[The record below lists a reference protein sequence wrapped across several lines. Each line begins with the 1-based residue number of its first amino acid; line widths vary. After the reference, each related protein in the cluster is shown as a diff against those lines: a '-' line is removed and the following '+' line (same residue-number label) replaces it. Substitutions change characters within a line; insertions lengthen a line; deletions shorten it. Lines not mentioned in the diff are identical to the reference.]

1 MQKTR
6 ALLIVAGLAIFVG
19 AGMIAWKF
27 IAGLFI
33 TTAISTG
40 LNAQVTYGSK
50 DWFYT
55 DAEVAACD
63 PIPVFVVIGDSTKND
78 IGRGTTR
85 EPNVKITAK
94 EGRMFDTREKKLF
107 SAYSGENAR
116 WARATVVER
125 ENDLYPTV
133 IEFRA
138 NTHQGATGRSGVT
151 VEVHAG
157 LIVMEVAKST
167 ACLQALELLPG

>member
-1 MQKTR
+1 MR
-6 ALLIVAGLAIFVG
+6 ALLIVAALAVSMGISMF
-19 AGMIAWKF
+19 AWKF
-27 IAGLFI
+27 LSALFVSSI
-33 TTAISTG
+33 ISSG
-40 LNAQVTYGSK
+40 INAQVTYGSK

-63 PIPVFVVIGDSTKND
+63 PVPVFVVIGDSTKND

-85 EPNVKITAK
+85 EPNVKVSAK
-94 EGRMFDTREKKLF
+94 EGRMFDTRETKLF

-116 WARATVVER
+116 WARAKVLER
-125 ENDLYPTV
+125 ENGLYPTV

-167 ACLQALELLPG
+167 ACLEALELLPG